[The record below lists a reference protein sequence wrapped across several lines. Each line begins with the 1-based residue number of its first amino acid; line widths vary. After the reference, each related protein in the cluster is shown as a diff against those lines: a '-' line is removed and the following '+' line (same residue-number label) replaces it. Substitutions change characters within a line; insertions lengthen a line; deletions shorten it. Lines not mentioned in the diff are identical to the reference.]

1 MQQALD
7 EEQQSAPVAQ
17 QPALAVA
24 QQAAPV
30 VQQLA
35 LGVQQLATCLADA
48 FFSEEENPTL
58 SNAKPSITAEA
69 KR

>member
-1 MQQALD
+1 M
-7 EEQQSAPVAQ
+7 
-17 QPALAVA
+17 A

-35 LGVQQLATCLADA
+35 TCLADE

-58 SNAKPSITAEA
+58 TNAKASITAEA